1 MTIFKCKM
9 CGGSLEINNETVA
22 TCEYCGTMQTIPRL
36 TDDKRSNL
44 YDRANHFRRNNEYDK
59 ATGIYEQILAEDT
72 SDSEAYWS
80 LVLCKY
86 GIEYVE
92 DPKTHKRM
100 PTVNRVQ
107 LTSILDD
114 ENYKCALKYSDTEQK
129 KVYEEEAKVI
139 NKIQKNILEISE
151 REEPYDV
158 FICYKESDDKGQRTN
173 DSVMAQD
180 IYTQLE
186 QEGLNVFFARISLE
200 DKLGS
205 AYEPYIFAALNS
217 AKVMLVVGT
226 KPEHFNAVWV
236 KNEWSRYLI
245 HVNEGENKT
254 LIPVYAEM
262 DPYDLPVE
270 FSHLQAQDMSK
281 IGFMQDLVRGVKKL
295 VSEDKSV
302 SKKVVLDDINLKL
315 KKQARRNKLTVVI
328 TVLVVVLAVAGV
340 FSYIYLLSPYLK
352 YKSACKALEEGRY
365 WEAHSA
371 FSEMEYRD
379 SADKKMEALYYFQM
393 EGITKASKGA
403 IVTFGVYEQDGNA
416 YTTDEEIK
424 WVVLAVE
431 QNKVLLGSLSILD
444 NKPFNNEF
452 KSVSWQ
458 TSDLRMWLNNEFFN
472 TAFSEYHQKSIIDYE
487 IRSLLTP
494 NSLEEQ
500 MNADVF
506 SEIICYD
513 KVFIDGNNVEL
524 GGVENISAS
533 NYAISNGASDGFFWT
548 RKTYNNMESDN
559 KYCLYINGRLNRY
572 GTNVNLRSGVRPIIC
587 ISLE

>member
-295 VSEDKSV
+295 KGNLSGIICNCRNVENEEEIV
-302 SKKVVLDDINLKL
+302 NAFAKKIGTHVIGTIHRSNLIQDAELDAK
-315 KKQARRNKLTVVI
+315 TVVEKYPESEEAGEYFK
-328 TVLVVVLAVAGV
+328 LASNIMNNENV
-340 FSYIYLLSPYLK
+340 SIP
-352 YKSACKALEEGRY
+352 EP
-365 WEAHSA
+365 
-371 FSEMEYRD
+371 MD
-379 SADKKMEALYYFQM
+379 
-393 EGITKASKGA
+393 
-403 IVTFGVYEQDGNA
+403 
-416 YTTDEEIK
+416 DEEF
-424 WVVLAVE
+424 E
-431 QNKVLLGSLSILD
+431 
-444 NKPFNNEF
+444 
-452 KSVSWQ
+452 
-458 TSDLRMWLNNEFFN
+458 EFFRN
-472 TAFSEYHQKSIIDYE
+472 F
-487 IRSLLTP
+487 
-494 NSLEEQ
+494 
-500 MNADVF
+500 
-506 SEIICYD
+506 
-513 KVFIDGNNVEL
+513 
-524 GGVENISAS
+524 
-533 NYAISNGASDGFFWT
+533 
-548 RKTYNNMESDN
+548 
-559 KYCLYINGRLNRY
+559 
-572 GTNVNLRSGVRPIIC
+572 
-587 ISLE
+587 